1 MTRVKPVFIFDATT
15 LTLTETI
22 MENGFVEMV
31 NVVMPNFTNPIT
43 CTVTVKDVDGYTVW
57 SKASNANNHVTL
69 YGNGPDA
76 VDMGVF
82 PIDYG
87 YTVTVLL
94 SGVSGSV
101 ANVYV
106 VFYCKSMGMGE

>member
-1 MTRVKPVFIFDATT
+1 MTRVKTMFTYSDTSTT
-15 LTLTETI
+15 HTETV

-31 NVVMPNFTNPIT
+31 NVVMPNFTDGPT
-43 CTVTVKDVDGYTVW
+43 ATVTVKDTDGYTVW
-57 SKASNANNHVTL
+57 SKSSIANNATTL

-94 SGVSGSV
+94 SKAAG
-101 ANVYV
+101 
-106 VFYCKSMGMGE
+106 